1 MGEDKHGPK
10 AMGSFLSSV
19 LTLAKVKD
27 LIILTEWPA
36 NGLTGQAAQR
46 SDIRRVW
53 PSGFLECETQPRTNM
68 KTAKFFALATVLAAS
83 QP

>member
-19 LTLAKVKD
+19 LTLAKVKA

-36 NGLTGQAAQR
+36 NGLTGRPGPR

-53 PSGFLECETQPRTNM
+53 PNGFLECETQPRTNM
-68 KTAKFFALATVLAAS
+68 KTAKSFALTTALAAS